1 VRNAAWLA
9 LLFVV
14 LACAGGCA
22 LAPHV
27 QGLSWI
33 DRFRAPAPPDPN
45 TIVIETAL
53 IERPL
58 GDSYLCR
65 ELWQD
70 TDELVVGLERRES
83 LNENG
88 LRVGQLVGTPPA
100 GFQTLLMSPRY
111 CSEPKRLIVPSGTL
125 LPKHV
130 SPILPH
136 ASLDVMLETGKTE
149 LEVDQA
155 RFGFDVT
162 PTLTADGRT
171 RLVFTPKVETREN
184 LLPFQA
190 SPEQSR
196 WMLRIERP
204 SRQFPDLSWEVTLAP
219 GQYLVVGCRP
229 EKSASFGQ
237 YAFVQEDTAIPV
249 QRLLV
254 IRTNRATTPG
264 NDLAGDEMLR
274 TSSSPPLA
282 VQAATPTIRGKAR

>member
-1 VRNAAWLA
+1 
-9 LLFVV
+9 
-14 LACAGGCA
+14 
-22 LAPHV
+22 
-27 QGLSWI
+27 
-33 DRFRAPAPPDPN
+33 
-45 TIVIETAL
+45 
-53 IERPL
+53 
-58 GDSYLCR
+58 
-65 ELWQD
+65 
-70 TDELVVGLERRES
+70 
-83 LNENG
+83 
-88 LRVGQLVGTPPA
+88 
-100 GFQTLLMSPRY
+100 MSPRY
-111 CSEPKRLIVPSGTL
+111 CSEPERLIVPSGKL
-125 LPKHV
+125 LPKYV

-136 ASLDVMLETGKTE
+136 ASLDVVIETGKTE
-149 LEVDQA
+149 LEVDQS

-219 GQYLVVGCRP
+219 GEYLVVGCRP

-237 YAFVQEDTAIPV
+237 YAFVQEDAAIPV

-254 IRTNRATTPG
+254 IRTNRASTPG

-282 VQAATPTIRGKAR
+282 VQAATPTFRSKAR